1 MKGVFYRMKDAIS
14 SLIQKQRNY
23 YYSGD
28 TKSISFRKKQLSA
41 LKDAISNYEQ
51 DILEAVKKDLNKGEY
66 EGFLTEIGF
75 LYSELKDMIKNV
87 DYWATPRKE
96 KTPISH
102 FGGKS
107 FVYKDPYGVTLIIA
121 PWNYP
126 FQLAIAPLIGAIG
139 AGNTAIIKPSELTPN
154 TSVVIRDLIATTFPE
169 KYIAVVE
176 GDAETSKA
184 LLDENVDYIF
194 FTGSTAVG
202 KKVMEAASKHL
213 TPVTLELGGK
223 SPAIIMDDAN
233 LKLAAKRI
241 VWGKFL
247 NAGQTCVA
255 PDYILIH
262 EKKRRKFLK
271 LLINYTKKWFGNE
284 ALTKKDYPKIV
295 NEKHVERLINLID
308 EEKVF
313 YGGGY
318 AQEQR
323 FIEPTIMMD
332 VTMDDAVMGEEIF
345 GPILPIVT
353 FEHPFEIIDIVRQR
367 PNPLALYLFT
377 ESKDHEQF
385 IFSNLAFGGG
395 CVNDTVM
402 HLSTPYLPFGG
413 VGASGMGSYHGKNS
427 FDTFTHEKSIL
438 KQTTSF
444 DLPIRYSQSKTSL
457 KTLRKMWE

>member
-1 MKGVFYRMKDAIS
+1 MKDAIS
-14 SLIQKQRNY
+14 SLVQKQRNY
-23 YYSGD
+23 FYSGE
-28 TKSISFRKKQLSA
+28 TKSISFRKNQLTA
-41 LKDAISNYEQ
+41 LKEAIRNYES
-51 DILEAVKKDLNKGEY
+51 DILEALKKDLNKGEY

-87 DYWATPRKE
+87 DYWATPKKE
-96 KTPISH
+96 KTPISS

-107 FVYKDPYGVTLIIA
+107 FVYKEPYGVTLIIA

-154 TSVVIRDLIATTFPE
+154 TSVIIRELIATTFPE

-176 GDAETSKA
+176 GDVETSKV
-184 LLDENVDYIF
+184 LLDEDVDYIF
-194 FTGSTAVG
+194 FTGSTEVG

-271 LLINYTKKWFGNE
+271 LLTYYTKKWFGNE
-284 ALTKKDYPKIV
+284 ALKKRDYPKII

-313 YGGGY
+313 YGGGF

-332 VTMDDAVMGEEIF
+332 VTMDDPVMAEEIF

-353 FEHPFEIIDIVRQR
+353 FEHPFEIVDIVRKR

-385 IFSNLAFGGG
+385 ILSNLSFGGG

-444 DLPIRYSQSKTSL
+444 DLPIRYSQTKTSL
-457 KTLRKMWE
+457 STLRKMWE